1 MTKSNFKLKP
11 AQPLER
17 VEQEALFQWAQYME
31 RTDPRLRL
39 LNSSLN
45 GVRLTPNQAL
55 MAKRGGMKKGFPD
68 VFLPVPAGGWHGLF
82 IEMKRKGGVPS
93 DVSPEQCKW
102 INNLRYQGY
111 HAVVC
116 YGWESAAQ
124 IISGYLGLVRT

>member
-1 MTKSNFKLKP
+1 MAAFRLKP

-31 RTDPRLRL
+31 RTEPRLRL

-68 VFLPVPAGGWHGLF
+68 VFLPVPAGVWHGLF

-93 DVSPEQCKW
+93 DASKEQREW
-102 INNLRYQGY
+102 IAALREQGY
-111 HAVVC
+111 FADVC
-116 YGWESAAQ
+116 FGWEHAAHE
-124 IISGYLGLVRT
+124 ISGYLGLVRT